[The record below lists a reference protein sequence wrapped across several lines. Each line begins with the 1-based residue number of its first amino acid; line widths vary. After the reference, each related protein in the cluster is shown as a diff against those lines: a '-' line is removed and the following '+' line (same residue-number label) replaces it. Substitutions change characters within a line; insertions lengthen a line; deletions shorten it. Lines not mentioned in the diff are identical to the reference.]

1 MGSSAGEEGAG
12 SEALPASSGR
22 VNAASLVTLVA
33 PHRDPGLGG
42 WVTVWLWRSARVTF
56 SCLGRHRAFL
66 MKPGL
71 ALR

>member
-1 MGSSAGEEGAG
+1 MGSSAGEKGAG

-42 WVTVWLWRSARVTF
+42 WSPSGCGGQRGSHSPASGGTEPS
-56 SCLGRHRAFL
+56 
-66 MKPGL
+66 
-71 ALR
+71 